1 MTKYHQGWSSEAVS
15 EKPSIIDEV
24 NYIYEFGPYQL
35 DSAERLLLRNG
46 KPVPLTPKSFE
57 TLRVLVQNSGRVL
70 DKGILMQ
77 KVWPDSFVEEATLA
91 QNIFTL
97 RKILGEPS
105 EAHQYI
111 ETVPRRGYRFAAKV
125 NVLTNRTRQ
134 QTGAETPL
142 PDPDLRS
149 IAVLPFKSLSFDG
162 SDEFFG
168 LGMADALITMLS
180 NLRSIIVRPTSA
192 VLKYNNFSQE
202 TISLGRDLKV
212 DLVLEGKMQQ
222 VGEKIRVT
230 VQLLKVDSGAA
241 LWAEKFDCQFT
252 DLFALQDFISS
263 QVAEALAQQL
273 SRDDGELLTKRAA
286 TNPEAYQEYLK
297 GRYQWNKWTQESFE
311 KSIKHFERAI
321 EIEADFA
328 LAYTGIADAHNAL
341 QFYGY
346 RPPHLTM
353 PQMKAASNKA
363 LEIDDSLAEAH
374 LSLATTYMFYDW
386 DWNGAEREFKRAIEL
401 NPSYAMAYQGL
412 GIFLTAMGRFDEAVA
427 KLRRAH
433 ELDPVS
439 PLISTTVGFP
449 YYFSGQFD
457 KAVEQYKRTL
467 ESDPN
472 FVLVHTSL
480 GDTYLQMGMNKEA
493 ITEFEKAVEVGGR
506 KPGLLSSLG
515 YALATSGRVAE
526 AKRILEELLEAA
538 GRQYVSPITMAMVH
552 LGLQDK
558 DKTFAMLQA
567 AYYERSNR
575 MVFLKVQPCF
585 FPLHSDPR
593 FTEMLR
599 CVGLI

>member
-1 MTKYHQGWSSEAVS
+1 MTKYRQSWLAEAAPEKSSMINE
-15 EKPSIIDEV
+15 I

-35 DSAERLLLRNG
+35 DAAERLLLREG
-46 KPVPLTPKSFE
+46 KPVQLTPKSFE
-57 TLRVLVQNSGRVL
+57 TLHVLVQNSGRVL

-77 KVWPDSFVEEATLA
+77 RVWPDSFVEEATLA

-97 RKILGEPS
+97 RKILGETP
-105 EAHQYI
+105 EACQYI

-125 NVLTNRTRQ
+125 NVVGGRTRQ
-134 QTGAETPL
+134 QSATEAAAPGPA
-142 PDPDLRS
+142 LRS
-149 IAVLPFKSLSFDG
+149 IAVLPFKSLSLDI
-162 SDEFFG
+162 SDEYFG

-192 VLKYNNFSQE
+192 VLKYNNLSQE
-202 TISLGRDLKV
+202 TLGVGRDLKV

-222 VGEKIRVT
+222 VGERIRVT
-230 VQLLKVDSGAA
+230 VQLLKVDSGLP
-241 LWAEKFDCQFT
+241 LWAEKFDCQFM

-263 QVAEALAQQL
+263 QIAEALTLQL
-273 SRDDGELLTKRAA
+273 SKDESELLTKHSA
-286 TNPEAYQEYLK
+286 TNPVAYQEYLK

-321 EIEADFA
+321 EIEPDFA

-363 LEIDDSLAEAH
+363 LEIDDTLAEAH
-374 LSLATTYMFYDW
+374 LSLATTFMFYDW
-386 DWNGAEREFKRAIEL
+386 DWAGAEREFKRAIEL
-401 NPSYAMAYQGL
+401 NPTYAMAYHGF
-412 GIFLTAMGRFDEAVA
+412 GIFLTAMGRFDEAEA
-427 KLRRAH
+427 KLKRAL

-457 KAVEQYKRTL
+457 KAVEQYERTL
-467 ESDPN
+467 EVEPN
-472 FVLVHTSL
+472 FVLIHTSL
-480 GDTYLQMGMNKEA
+480 GDAYLQMGMN
-493 ITEFEKAVEVGGR
+493 EKAIAAFKAAIGVGSR

-515 YALATSGRVAE
+515 HALAISGEREE
-526 AKRILEELLEAA
+526 ANRILEELLEESS
-538 GRQYVSPITMAMVH
+538 RQYVSPMTVAMVY
-552 LGLQDK
+552 LGLGEK
-558 DKTFAMLQA
+558 DKTFALLQSG
-567 AYYERSNR
+567 YYERSNR

-585 FPLHSDPR
+585 FPLHSDAR